1 MNRRPRSLRDIAA
14 IFVIIVATL
23 IAFAPTIT
31 SDFTSWDDYETVA
44 RNPLM
49 NPPTVRSI
57 KTFWTRPH
65 GDLYIP
71 VTYTVW
77 AAIAA
82 GPHAVEPATAISP
95 ARLSPHGFHF
105 LNVGFHVAAA
115 ILAYGVLEMLV
126 KHRAAALIGALLFA
140 LHPVQVESVAWVS
153 GMKDVLFGMFS
164 LAAIYEYLEF
174 VHEPRVT
181 LRRVHYTVATIAFIL
196 AMLAKPTAMVV
207 PFVVIVLDHLVLGRP
222 VKAVLKATWPWLLL
236 ALPCAIA
243 VKMVQPA
250 PHASDAA
257 APLWARPLIAADALA
272 FYLYTLVW
280 PLKLGFDYGRTPAY
294 VRNSGMIAWTWIGP
308 ALMTA
313 IAGWSWRRGGDAG
326 RAGRAGRAIATGLA
340 IMVIVLLPVLGLVP
354 FDFQIY
360 STVADHYLY
369 LAMLGPALIV
379 AWFLSSRRS
388 RVPIGI
394 VACVIALLGVRTL
407 AQTQHWHD
415 SRALFTHGL
424 QVNPRSFAAYSHL
437 ASIENEANH
446 PDEAIALIRHAID
459 IRPDAARYS
468 IYAEALRRKGKT
480 DEAIAAYRA
489 ALRQDDRYPAA
500 LANLAA
506 MLAEQGRLDE
516 AIPLARRAVEAEPH
530 STQNRFNLAL
540 MYLNSNQP
548 ALAREQLDAVLRLD
562 PDHAG
567 ARELLK

>member
-1 MNRRPRSLRDIAA
+1 MNRRPPRSLRDIAA
-14 IFVIIVATL
+14 ILVIIVTTM
-23 IAFAPTIT
+23 IAFAPTFT
-31 SDFTSWDDYETVA
+31 ADFTSWDDYETVA

-49 NPPTVRSI
+49 NPPTARSVE
-57 KTFWTRPH
+57 TFWTRPH

-82 GPHAVEPATAISP
+82 VSPVDSAAVTTTSP
-95 ARLSPHGFHF
+95 LPPRRLSAHGFHF
-105 LNVGFHVAAA
+105 MNVVFHIATA

-126 KHRAAALIGALLFA
+126 KHRAAALLGALLFA

-164 LAAIYEYLEF
+164 LAAIYEYLKF
-174 VHEPRVT
+174 VEEPRVPR
-181 LRRVHYTVATIAFIL
+181 RRVHYMVATIAFIL

-207 PFVVIVLDHLVLGRP
+207 PLVVIVLDHVVLGRSM
-222 VKAVLKATWPWLLL
+222 KTVLKATWPWLLL

-243 VKMVQPA
+243 AKMIQPA

-257 APLWARPLIAADALA
+257 APLWARPLIALDALS
-272 FYLYTLVW
+272 FYFAKIAW
-280 PLKLGFDYGRTPAY
+280 PAELTFDYGRTPEY
-294 VRNSGMIAWTWIGP
+294 VRTSG
-308 ALMTA
+308 A
-313 IAGWSWRRGGDAG
+313 IALTWFVSAMVAVRAWWGWRRGE
-326 RAGRAGRAIATGLA
+326 RAIPAGLA
-340 IMVIVLLPVLGLVP
+340 VMVIVLLPVLGLVP
-354 FDFQIY
+354 FDFQTY

-379 AWFLSSRRS
+379 AWFLSTRRS

-394 VACVIALLGVRTL
+394 VACVIALLGVRTF
-407 AQTQHWHD
+407 AQTQHWRD

-424 QVNPRSFAAYSHL
+424 QVNPHSFAAYSHL
-437 ASIENEANH
+437 ASMENEANH
-446 PDEAIALIRHAID
+446 PEEAIALIRHALD

-468 IYAEALRRKGKT
+468 IYAEALRRKGQT

-506 MLAEQGRLDE
+506 MLAERGRLDE
-516 AIPLARRAVEAEPH
+516 AIPLARRAVDAEPH
-530 STQNRFNLAL
+530 AAQNRFNLAL

-548 ALAREQLDAVLRLD
+548 APAREQLEAVLRIE
-562 PDHAG
+562 PNHAG
-567 ARELLK
+567 ARQLLSQ